1 MLKPM
6 AAVGLLGENQL
17 NKRTTKPSRQRSND
31 VYEDILMYTAGV
43 ISHCQVDL
51 RQMFSCF
58 ISPSSTYTY
67 TPGDYSV
74 YDSLKIAL
82 D

>member
-1 MLKPM
+1 
-6 AAVGLLGENQL
+6 
-17 NKRTTKPSRQRSND
+17 
-31 VYEDILMYTAGV
+31 MYMAGV

-58 ISPSSTYTY
+58 ISPSSNYTYTY

>member
-1 MLKPM
+1 
-6 AAVGLLGENQL
+6 
-17 NKRTTKPSRQRSND
+17 
-31 VYEDILMYTAGV
+31 MYTAGV

-67 TPGDYSV
+67 TYTPGDYSV